1 VAGAAVRGVVGRLP
15 DSPHTAIVQAVG
27 GRLIRRFG
35 LRSARLFGKAIPGL
49 GGVLGALSDRKQ
61 LGRIAD
67 AARKGFPP
75 VG

>member
-1 VAGAAVRGVVGRLP
+1 MRPFSIAAIYILFWVLSAFTVLP
-15 DSPHTAIVQAVG
+15 
-27 GRLIRRFG
+27 FG

-61 LGRIAD
+61 LNRIAE
-67 AARKGFPP
+67 AARKGFPQ